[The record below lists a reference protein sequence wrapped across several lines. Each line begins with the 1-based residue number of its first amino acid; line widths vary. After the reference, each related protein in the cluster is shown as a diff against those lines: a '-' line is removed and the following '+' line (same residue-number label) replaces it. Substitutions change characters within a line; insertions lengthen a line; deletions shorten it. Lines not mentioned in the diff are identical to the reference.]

1 MTPPA
6 HSPYGPIFCL
16 CCSRGTKTFSDVRV
30 GRGAEGRMQAG
41 LYEDR
46 LLPSHDQT
54 TQKMLRS
61 GRADGLNHFLPRP
74 VLERAIEG
82 LRCLKRAS
90 SSLLCLFLKR
100 PSHPSSLFAP
110 EEGSDRNKS
119 GTTTE
124 SNCFFSLSGDAC
136 RGILTLKTHW

>member
-1 MTPPA
+1 MAQFFACVARGPPR
-6 HSPYGPIFCL
+6 HFPTYVWEG
-16 CCSRGTKTFSDVRV
+16 
-30 GRGAEGRMQAG
+30 GRRERMQAG

-82 LRCLKRAS
+82 VRCLKRAS

-124 SNCFFSLSGDAC
+124 SNCFFLSGDAC